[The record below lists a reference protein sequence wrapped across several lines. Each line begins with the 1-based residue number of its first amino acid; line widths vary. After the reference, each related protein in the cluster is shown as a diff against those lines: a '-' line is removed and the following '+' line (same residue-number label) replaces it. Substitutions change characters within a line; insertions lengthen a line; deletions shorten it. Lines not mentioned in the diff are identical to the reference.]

1 MITMRN
7 WYVFVPENEMHIGYT
22 GENQVFQLEIQ
33 TDSPPDWEYKLDLR
47 YRSGQRNF
55 LLLNY
60 AENVLSCTLLRE
72 HLENGR
78 VKAQIRAVRGE
89 KEKHSNMFDLVV
101 DGSILASKA
110 FEKLPPSAFAQLEN
124 RLAALHLDTEA
135 AAGAAQE
142 SVEKA
147 QIAANT
153 AAAAASTAEQAASA
167 SANAAASAQG
177 SKTQAAQEVTK
188 AALEVQKALAEAE
201 RAAGQ
206 AASAEQSA
214 EEAAASA
221 NYAQAV
227 EKRAEELT
235 AKMPVVRDDKWWVY
249 DSDKDMYIDSG
260 QPSRGEK
267 GEKGN
272 VMFAE
277 FALSPETGLLRIR
290 TPEGYQG
297 PNFRLNHG
305 YLEVSVNG

>member
-55 LLLNY
+55 LLLNC

-78 VKAQIRAVRGE
+78 VKAQIRAVHGE

-110 FEKLPPSAFAQLEN
+110 FEKLTPSAFSQLEN

-142 SVEKA
+142 SVEEA

-153 AAAAASTAEQAASA
+153 AAAAASTAEQAASV

-188 AALEVQKALAEAE
+188 AALEVRKALEEAE

-206 AASAEQSA
+206 AAKAEQSA
-214 EEAAASA
+214 ELPHQRIMHRLWK
-221 NYAQAV
+221 NAQKNSPQKCRSSGMINGGFMIPIRICILTADSLPAG
-227 EKRAEELT
+227 KRAKKE
-235 AKMPVVRDDKWWVY
+235 M
-249 DSDKDMYIDSG
+249 
-260 QPSRGEK
+260 
-267 GEKGN
+267 
-272 VMFAE
+272 
-277 FALSPETGLLRIR
+277 
-290 TPEGYQG
+290 
-297 PNFRLNHG
+297 
-305 YLEVSVNG
+305 